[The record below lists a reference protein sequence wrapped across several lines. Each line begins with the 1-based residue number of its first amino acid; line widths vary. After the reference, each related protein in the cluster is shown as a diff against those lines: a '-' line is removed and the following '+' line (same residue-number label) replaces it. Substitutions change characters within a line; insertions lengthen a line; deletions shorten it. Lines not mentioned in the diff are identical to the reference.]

1 MLIENS
7 ICFNYIGGRLLTE
20 RGGEFQDTSIMSSA
34 AAIAVAYDMQETSRA
49 SEWFVGRIVLMETVT
64 EFQLNQNCESSD

>member
-1 MLIENS
+1 
-7 ICFNYIGGRLLTE
+7 
-20 RGGEFQDTSIMSSA
+20 MSSA